1 MNSAHKLVAMA
12 FLAVFA
18 MTGIY
23 MKFFLPSVYDEDLVV
38 HTLYRSSHIY
48 LLFAALINGLLA
60 IHLQPAPAGQER
72 LQQSGSIIL
81 ALTPTIFTAS
91 FFLESPLG
99 TLDRPL
105 ISVGVLLGTLGA
117 GLHLA
122 ANWRAW
128 FTGGAS

>member
-1 MNSAHKLVAMA
+1 MISAHKLVAVA

-18 MTGIY
+18 MTGVY
-23 MKFFLPSVYDEDLVV
+23 MKFFLPSVHDEDLMV
-38 HTLYRSSHIY
+38 HMLYRSSHIY

-72 LQQSGSIIL
+72 LQRTGSIIL
-81 ALTPTIFTAS
+81 ILTPTIFTAS

-99 TLDRPL
+99 TLNRPL
-105 ISVGVLLGTLGA
+105 ISLGVLLGTLGA

-122 ANWRAW
+122 AHRRAW
-128 FTGGAS
+128 FTGSAS